1 MPQKTSFCFRL
12 APLVFCALLGIDGGA
27 AIARTTQLL
36 PPSGNGS
43 VRAVVVGI
51 DRYANVKNLLGA
63 VADARDIEQTL
74 RSAGVTD
81 IAVMIDEAAT
91 RRNFWNAMNRL
102 VEVSQSGDLVI
113 VSFAGHGAQTPE
125 RVKGSEVD
133 GMDEIFLLSAFSEKG
148 PNTAERVLDDEIN
161 AWMSRLDKQDVNVLF
176 IADTCHGGGLLRK
189 PDLRVGEISYR
200 WAGTVSL
207 IDDGLK
213 PVSTDQDARLKINDM
228 PNVTFLA
235 AVDKFSKAPEV
246 TIPGNRTKRG
256 ALSYAVARA
265 IDRGQ
270 SGSVTRE
277 QLFKSARQLTY
288 QYSQTQQSI
297 ATEPTGQ
304 SAQLDKPIFKLEVT
318 GPDYKPGLAD
328 AVRVRLQ
335 NMPES
340 SLSELRTGEFKLKI
354 VHDNESADLIWDASK
369 GEVLSQL
376 GDLIAKCSRPD
387 DITAIVDRTGSIT
400 ALTKLSE
407 TGAQDIKLLPND
419 KRFRKGD
426 LVRFKIVDVAKKF
439 LILINISGDGTVRF
453 LFPSRAT
460 DAPLIQSDSF
470 ELPLKVSEPYGSDHV
485 VAIVSDERLL
495 PLEAELG
502 KLDGR
507 KVAGALPNIIT
518 QYLSP
523 DRNSRLGLAA
533 LFTVQ

>member
-1 MPQKTSFCFRL
+1 MSLKSFHRSL
-12 APLVFCALLGIDGGA
+12 LVTLFICALLGIGGGA

-36 PPSGNGS
+36 PPSGKGN

-51 DRYANVKNLLGA
+51 DRYVNVKNLLGA
-63 VADARDIEQTL
+63 VADARDIEKTL
-74 RSAGVTD
+74 RSAGVID
-81 IAVMIDEAAT
+81 IAVLIDETAT
-91 RRNFWNAMNRL
+91 RRNFENAMNRI

-148 PNTAERVLDDEIN
+148 PGTTERVLDDELN
-161 AWMSRLDKQDVNVLF
+161 AWISRLDKKEVHVLL

-189 PDLRVGEISYR
+189 PDLRAGEISYR

-213 PVSTDQDARLKINDM
+213 PVSTDLDARLKIGDM

-246 TIPGNRTKRG
+246 SIPGNKTKRG
-256 ALSYAVARA
+256 ALSYAVARTV
-265 IDRGQ
+265 DRGKN
-270 SGSVTRE
+270 GSVTRE

-297 ATEPTGQ
+297 ATEPAGQ
-304 SAQLDKPIFKLEVT
+304 LAQLDRPVFMLEVT
-318 GPDYKPGLAD
+318 GRDDKFEIAD
-328 AVRVRLQ
+328 AVRIKLRNVS
-335 NMPES
+335 ES
-340 SLSELRTGEFKLKI
+340 SLSALPTGQFKLKI
-354 VHDNESADLIWDASK
+354 VPDNEDADLIWDASK

-376 GDLIAKCSRPD
+376 GDLVAKCSRPD
-387 DITAIVDRTGSIT
+387 DISAIVDRTGSIA
-400 ALTKLSE
+400 ALAKLSE
-407 TGAQDIKLLPND
+407 AGTQDIKLLPND
-419 KRFRKGD
+419 KRFHKD
-426 LVRFKIVDVAKKF
+426 DVVKFKIDNVANKF

-453 LFPSRAT
+453 LFPSRVT
-460 DAPLIQSDSF
+460 DVPLIQSSSF
-470 ELPLKVSEPYGSDHV
+470 ELPLKVGEPYGSDNV
-485 VAIVSDERLL
+485 VAVVSDERLL
-495 PLEAELG
+495 QLESELG
-502 KLDGR
+502 KLDGQ
-507 KVAGALPNIIT
+507 KVAGVLPSIIA
-518 QYLSP
+518 QYLIP